1 MNINHNSRLATVP
14 IGIRKDKKHYI
25 IEDQHTGEFYE
36 MPEVCI
42 DAINL
47 LNQGEQLGEIERL
60 LKERFPSEEVDLLD
74 FSEQLLQL
82 NLIAEI
88 DGVKVEK
95 QQKEKGRPGFLAI
108 SPKVGKFF
116 FNKFSFVIYI
126 CLFIINIILFILNP
140 SLLPHFK
147 DVFVFDYMF
156 LNILLWMSLTFVL
169 VLIHEFGH
177 ILAMRAHNLP
187 TRLEVGHR
195 LFLVVLE
202 TDMSTVWKLPSK
214 ARNQLF
220 FAGLCFDTVLLTIS
234 LMAQLLIANKSVVL
248 GGIITLAALDIL
260 LRMLYQ
266 CCVYMK
272 TDLYFV
278 LENKSGCYNLM
289 ENAKQFINSKLRYQ
303 QTNTK
308 TEVVF
313 KGEKN
318 TIMLYAVFYF
328 SGVVLTIGLF
338 SIFYIP
344 QMIYAWQ
351 QVLPGFQQAPT
362 TYAFWDAAIF
372 SVQIVIVVVLLSYSW
387 VKKYHRSSL

>member
-1 MNINHNSRLATVP
+1 LNINHNSRLATVQ
-14 IGIRKDKKHYI
+14 IGIRKDKKNYI
-25 IEDQHTGEFYE
+25 IEDKQSGEFYE

-47 LNQGEQLGEIERL
+47 LNQGERLGEIERV
-60 LKERFPSEEVDLLD
+60 LKEKFPDEEVDLLE

-82 NLIAEI
+82 DLIAEI

-95 QQKEKGRPGFLAI
+95 QQKEKDRLGFLAI

-278 LENKSGCYNLM
+278 LKNISGCYNLM
-289 ENAKQFINSKLRYQ
+289 ENAKQVINSKLRYQ

-387 VKKYHRSSL
+387 VKKYHRT

>member
-1 MNINHNSRLATVP
+1 MSITLQSYLSLVP
-14 IGIRKDKKHYI
+14 IEIRKDNKNFI
-25 IEDQHTGEFYE
+25 IEDKHSGDFYE

-47 LNQGEQLGEIERL
+47 LNQGERLGEIERV
-60 LKERFPSEEVDLLD
+60 LKEKYPEEEVDLLD

-82 NLIAEI
+82 DLIAEI
-88 DGVKVEK
+88 DGVKLEK
-95 QQKEKGRPGFLAI
+95 LQKEKERLGFLAI

-116 FNKFSFVIYI
+116 FNKFSFILYI
-126 CLFIINIILFILNP
+126 CLFILNIILFILYP

-177 ILAMRAHNLP
+177 ILAMRAHDLP

-220 FAGLCFDTVLLTIS
+220 LAGLCFDTVLLTIS
-234 LMAQLLIANKSVVL
+234 LMAQLLMANESIIL
-248 GGIITLAALDIL
+248 DGIITLAALDIL

-278 LENKSGCYNLM
+278 LENMSGCYNLM
-289 ENAKQFINSKLRYQ
+289 ENAKQFINRKLRIQ
-303 QTNTK
+303 K
-308 TEVVF
+308 TEPKSEVVF
-313 KGEKN
+313 KGENN
-318 TIMLYAVFYF
+318 TIMLYSVFYF
-328 SGVVLTIGLF
+328 FGIVLTIGLF

-344 QMIYAWQ
+344 QMVYAWQ

-387 VKKYHRSSL
+387 VKKYQRT

>member
-1 MNINHNSRLATVP
+1 MSITLQSYLSLVP
-14 IGIRKDKKHYI
+14 IEIRKDNKNFI
-25 IEDQHTGEFYE
+25 IEDKHSGDFYE

-42 DAINL
+42 DAIKL
-47 LNQGEQLGEIERL
+47 LNQGERLGEIERV
-60 LKERFPSEEVDLLD
+60 LKEKFPNEEVDLLD

-82 NLIAEI
+82 DLIAEI
-88 DGVKVEK
+88 DGVKLEK
-95 QQKEKGRPGFLAI
+95 LQKEKERLGYLAI

-116 FNKFSFVIYI
+116 FNKFSFILYI
-126 CLFIINIILFILNP
+126 GLFILNIILFILNP

-220 FAGLCFDTVLLTIS
+220 LAGLCFDTVLLTIS
-234 LMAQLLIANKSVVL
+234 LMAQLLMANQSIIL

-278 LENKSGCYNLM
+278 LENMSGCYNLM
-289 ENAKQFINSKLRYQ
+289 ENAKQFINRKLRIQ
-303 QTNTK
+303 KTDTK

-313 KGEKN
+313 KGESN
-318 TIMLYAVFYF
+318 TIMLYSVFYF
-328 SGVVLTIGLF
+328 SGIVLTIGLF

-344 QMIYAWQ
+344 QMIYAGQ

-372 SVQIVIVVVLLSYSW
+372 TLQILVVFMLLLYSW
-387 VKKYHRSSL
+387 AKKLYSQ